1 MAEALL
7 DVAGLRCGYT
17 AAPVLEE
24 VTFALRAGELAA
36 VIGPNGSGKSTLLR
50 ALSRALRPEA
60 GHVWVEGHDLYA
72 ASPRWAAQRLAVVPQ
87 DTRVDFAFTVRE
99 IVLMGRLPYLGRF
112 AAEGAQD
119 LKIARE
125 ALRQTGILPLED
137 RSILSISGG
146 ERQRVMIARAL
157 AQQTRL
163 LLLDEPTAHLDIN
176 YQVEILRLVNSL
188 RHDETRAILVVLHDL
203 NLAAQFCDRVLLLHR
218 GRLYA
223 DGTPAAV
230 ITRENI
236 RRVYGAEVLVR
247 RHPQTGRPYVVA
259 EAGRGAPLFAEAA
272 ETPLLHVICGAGTG
286 EAIFDT
292 LLEQGLRVTA
302 GVVDQGDSDQVAAQR
317 LNIRY
322 VDELPFTA
330 ITEGSHQSHL
340 RFIEDAD
347 AVLLT
352 PFPMGPAN
360 LPNLEA
366 AHHALTLGKPVLL
379 LEADGA
385 AARDFSGGRALE
397 LYQRLRERG
406 ALPVSSLQD
415 ALARLATPRG
425 A

>member
-1 MAEALL
+1 M
-7 DVAGLRCGYT
+7 VNR
-17 AAPVLEE
+17 AP
-24 VTFALRAGELAA
+24 
-36 VIGPNGSGKSTLLR
+36 P
-50 ALSRALRPEA
+50 
-60 GHVWVEGHDLYA
+60 
-72 ASPRWAAQRLAVVPQ
+72 
-87 DTRVDFAFTVRE
+87 
-99 IVLMGRLPYLGRF
+99 
-112 AAEGAQD
+112 
-119 LKIARE
+119 
-125 ALRQTGILPLED
+125 
-137 RSILSISGG
+137 
-146 ERQRVMIARAL
+146 
-157 AQQTRL
+157 
-163 LLLDEPTAHLDIN
+163 
-176 YQVEILRLVNSL
+176 
-188 RHDETRAILVVLHDL
+188 
-203 NLAAQFCDRVLLLHR
+203 
-218 GRLYA
+218 
-223 DGTPAAV
+223 
-230 ITRENI
+230 
-236 RRVYGAEVLVR
+236 
-247 RHPQTGRPYVVA
+247 
-259 EAGRGAPLFAEAA
+259 
-272 ETPLLHVICGAGTG
+272 
-286 EAIFDT
+286 
-292 LLEQGLRVTA
+292 
-302 GVVDQGDSDQVAAQR
+302 GDHQR